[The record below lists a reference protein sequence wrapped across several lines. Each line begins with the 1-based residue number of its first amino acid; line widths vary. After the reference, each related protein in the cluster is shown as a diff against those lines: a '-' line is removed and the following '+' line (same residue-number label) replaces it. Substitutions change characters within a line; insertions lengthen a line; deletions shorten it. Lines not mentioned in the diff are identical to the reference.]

1 MQETFLLKFDV
12 HYGEYAG
19 SLFRHYLKSKYLRF
33 FLLFLLGL
41 ILLMAFLGLVTSS
54 EMNLLVSILSSILPI
69 IVISVFAPI
78 LFFIFTALIYL
89 GSRFVFKDIHIEFTH
104 WGINRKSDRIN
115 LSKPWRDIVKA
126 EETKTAF
133 HIYITKNDFI
143 IIPKR
148 AFKDDNEMNSFGYF
162 LSTRTDFKL

>member
-12 HYGEYAG
+12 YYGEYAG
-19 SLFRHYLKSKYLRF
+19 SLFRNFLKNKYLRL

-41 ILLMAFLGLVTSS
+41 ALLSTLLGVATSS
-54 EMNLLVSILSSILPI
+54 EMDIWVSLLSTIAPVL
-69 IVISVFAPI
+69 VISVFAPI
-78 LFFIFTALIYL
+78 LYA
-89 GSRFVFKDIHIEFTH
+89 GSRSVFKDVEIEFNH
-104 WGINRKSDRIN
+104 WGVSRKSDKIN
-115 LSKPWRDIVKA
+115 ISKPWREIPKA

-133 HIYITKNDFI
+133 HIYITKSDFI

-148 AFKDDNEMNSFGYF
+148 AFKDDAEINSFGYF

>member
-1 MQETFLLKFDV
+1 MQETFSLKFDV

-19 SLFRHYLKSKYLRF
+19 SLFRHFLKSKYLRF

-41 ILLMAFLGLVTSS
+41 IVLMTLLGLATSP
-54 EMNLLVSILSSILPI
+54 EMNFWVSILSSILPI

-89 GSRFVFKDIHIEFTH
+89 GSRFVFKDINIEFTH
-104 WGINRKSDRIN
+104 RGVNRKSDRIN
-115 LSKPWRDIVKA
+115 LSKPWREIVKA
-126 EETKTAF
+126 EETKKAF
-133 HIYITKNDFI
+133 HIYISKNDFI

-148 AFKDDNEMNSFGYF
+148 AFKDDAEINSFGYF